1 MNIVFNTGRLYSDKG
16 QRIAA
21 RVVRHTDE
29 GDAIIALVDIDR
41 HIEDTYITPCIDKPD
56 QRDVLNAYDF
66 DLRPKEG
73 AVEYGSPVWDELR
86 AAAQAL

>member
-1 MNIVFNTGRLYSDKG
+1 MNIVFNTKRLYSEKG

-41 HIEDTYITPCIDKPD
+41 NVEDTYITLCAAQPD

-66 DLRPKEG
+66 DMRPKEG
-73 AVEYGSPVWDELR
+73 AVAYDSPVWEELR
-86 AAAQAL
+86 AAAQAI